1 MTIDLNSAVI
11 RHLDVLCGQIGARP
25 GGTPANRAAAEYI
38 AAQMRRLGLTV
49 ELQPLACPNWHCL
62 SESLTLDGED
72 LEVLANPFSPSCD
85 VNALFVPVCTLAELE
100 HAELGGRIALLYGEL
115 TRTPLAAKSWFLS
128 SEEDLRPVRL
138 LEEKAP
144 LAVLTVQ
151 ALPGSTNRLIEDW
164 EFNLPSATLPAE
176 SGLALLTHP
185 GGMLHLHLETAQ
197 QAGETCNVVGRRDG
211 PRLEVAVACAHY
223 DTKYD
228 TPGAT
233 DNAAGVAAL
242 LALAEILSV
251 EELACGLEFIAFANE
266 EYLPIGEDA
275 YIPAVGE
282 DHFGQLLLAVNFDGL
297 GHRLDTLNV
306 AAFTCSPEFQQR
318 LEQIVAA
325 HPAVVWTEP
334 WPESNHSSFAWRGVP
349 AAAFSG
355 QAVRTWA
362 HQRHDSLRWV
372 NPANVLEAAQL
383 TAEIL
388 RDAQARP
395 LAWLRPEA

>member
-1 MTIDLNSAVI
+1 MKSKLNTSVM
-11 RHLDVLCGQIGARP
+11 RHLEVLCGQIGARP

-38 AAQMRRLGLTV
+38 AGEMRRLGMAV
-49 ELQPLACPNWHCL
+49 ELQLLACPNWRCQ
-62 SESLTLDGED
+62 SESLTLEGEP

-85 VNALFVPVCTLAELE
+85 VRAPLVPVCTLAELE
-100 HAELGGRIALLYGEL
+100 HADLGGHIALLYGEL
-115 TRTPLAAKSWFLS
+115 TRTPLATKSWFLS

-138 LEEKAP
+138 LEEKVP

-185 GGMLHLHLETAQ
+185 GGMLHLRLETTQ
-197 QAGETCNVVGRRDG
+197 QPGETCNVVGRRTG
-211 PRLEVAVACAHY
+211 TRPEVAVACAHY

-242 LALAEILSV
+242 LALAEHLRA

-297 GHRLDTLNV
+297 GHHLDTLNI
-306 AAFTCSPEFQQR
+306 ASFTCSAAFQQQ

-325 HPAVVWTEP
+325 HPAVQWTEP

-362 HQRHDSLRWV
+362 HQRNDSLRWV
-372 NPANVLEAAQL
+372 NPDVVLEAAEL

-388 RDAQARP
+388 REVHSRP

>member
-1 MTIDLNSAVI
+1 MTTGLKTAIA
-11 RHLDVLCGQIGARP
+11 RHLDVLCERIGARP
-25 GGTPANRAAAEYI
+25 ASTPANHAAAKYI
-38 AAQMRRLGLTV
+38 EAEMRRLGLEV
-49 ELQPLACPNWHCL
+49 EFQTLACPNWRCL
-62 SESLTLDGED
+62 SEALALDGQE
-72 LEVLANPFSPSCD
+72 LAVLTNPFSPSCD
-85 VNALFVPVCTLAELE
+85 VTAPFTPLCTLAELE
-100 HAELGGRIALLYGEL
+100 SADLSGRIALLYGEL
-115 TRTPLAAKSWFLS
+115 TRQPLAAKSWFLS
-128 SEEDLRPVRL
+128 SENDLRPVRL

-151 ALPGSTNRLIEDW
+151 ALPASTNRLIEDW
-164 EFNLPSATLPAE
+164 EFRLPSATLPAE

-185 GGMLHLHLETAQ
+185 DSRVHLSLVTEQ
-197 QAGETCNVVGRRDG
+197 QPGETCNVVGRRKG
-211 PRLEVAVACAHY
+211 TRPEIAVACAHF

-228 TPGAT
+228 TPGAA

-242 LALAEILSV
+242 LALAECLRD
-251 EELACGLEFIAFANE
+251 EPLECGVEFIAFTNE

-275 YIPAVGE
+275 YIPAAGE
-282 DHFGQLLLAVNFDGL
+282 DHFERLLLAINFDGL
-297 GHRLDTLNV
+297 GHRLDALTL
-306 AAFTCSPEFQQR
+306 ASFTCSPEFQQR
-318 LEQIVAA
+318 LEQLSAA
-325 HPAVVWTEP
+325 HPRVQWIEP

-383 TAEIL
+383 SAEIL
-388 RDAQARP
+388 RDVQARP

>member
-1 MTIDLNSAVI
+1 MTTELTSIVAH
-11 RHLDVLCGQIGARP
+11 HLDVLCDQIGARP

-38 AAQMRRLGLTV
+38 AAEMRRLGLAV
-49 ELQPLACPNWHCL
+49 ELQPLACPDWRCL
-62 SESLTLDGED
+62 SESLTLDGEP
-72 LEVLANPFSPSCD
+72 LEVLANPFSPACD
-85 VNALFVPVCTLAELE
+85 VRASCVPVCTLAELE
-100 HAELGGRIALLYGEL
+100 RAELGGRIALLYGEL
-115 TRTPLAAKSWFLS
+115 TRQPLATKSWFLS

-151 ALPGSTNRLIEDW
+151 ALPGSVNRLIEDW
-164 EFNLPSATLPAE
+164 EFGLPSATLPPE
-176 SGLALLTHP
+176 SGLALLSHP
-185 GGMLHLHLETAQ
+185 GGALHLHLETEQ
-197 QAGETCNVVGRRDG
+197 QPGETCNVVGRRAG
-211 PRLEVAVACAHY
+211 TRPEVAVACAHY

-242 LALAEILSV
+242 LALAEILSA
-251 EELACGLEFIAFANE
+251 ETLDCGLEFIAFANE

-282 DHFGQLLLAVNFDGL
+282 EHFNQLLLAVNFDGL

-383 TAEIL
+383 SAEIL
-388 RDAQARP
+388 RDVQARP

>member
-1 MTIDLNSAVI
+1 MTSDLNTAI
-11 RHLDVLCGQIGARP
+11 TRHLDVLCGQIGARP
-25 GGTPANRAAAEYI
+25 GATPANRAAAEYI
-38 AAQMRRLGLTV
+38 AAEMRRLGLAV

-62 SESLTLDGED
+62 SESLTLDSEH

-85 VNALFVPVCTLAELE
+85 VRALFVPVCTLAELE
-100 HAELGGRIALLYGEL
+100 RADLGGHIALLYGEL
-115 TRTPLAAKSWFLS
+115 ARTPLAAKSWFLT

-138 LEEKAP
+138 LEDKAP

-151 ALPGSTNRLIEDW
+151 AMPGSTNRLIEDW

-185 GGMLHLHLETAQ
+185 GSMLHLQLETVQ
-197 QAGETCNVVGRRDG
+197 QPGETCNVVGRRAG
-211 PRLEVAVACAHY
+211 TRPEVAVACAHY
-223 DTKYD
+223 DTKYA

-233 DNAAGVAAL
+233 DNAAGVAAM
-242 LALAEILSV
+242 LALAELLSA
-251 EELACGLEFIAFANE
+251 EQLDCGLEFIAFANE

-282 DHFGQLLLAVNFDGL
+282 DHFGQLLLAINFDGL
-297 GHRLDTLNV
+297 GHRLDTLNI
-306 AAFTCSPEFQQR
+306 ASFTCSAAFQRQ

-325 HPAVVWTEP
+325 HPAVAWTEP

-372 NPANVLEAAQL
+372 NPDVVLEAAEL
-383 TAEIL
+383 AAEIL
-388 RDAQARP
+388 REVQSRP
-395 LAWLRPEA
+395 LAWLRPEV